1 MKQELN
7 LVLSPEEAVNTDAIK
22 KIVSRQIG
30 INPSEITFVKILKR
44 SIDARSRNIKI
55 NLKVEIYCNEEL
67 PIPASYKID
76 YPDVSNKKPVLIIGA
91 GPAGLFAALQ
101 LIENGFKPIII
112 ERGKDVKSRRR
123 DLAAINKA
131 HIVNPHS
138 NYCFGEGGAGTYSD
152 GKLYTRST
160 KRGDINKVLE
170 TFVGHGADDNILIE
184 AHPHIGTN
192 KLPKIIEAMRKTIID
207 NGGEVHFSTHL
218 TDLIIK
224 DNAIKGIV
232 CNRITY
238 AGNDFD
244 RVSNAVQDKENI
256 TGIDGLQPHWPP
268 FKQILTNDT
277 ASTIELMAD
286 AVILATGHSAR
297 DIFELLY
304 SKNILIEGKTFAMGV
319 RVEHPQALIDSMQY
333 HCTLHEVERKRDFLP
348 AAPYSMVHQ
357 ALGRGVYSFCMCP
370 GGIIAPCATAPG
382 EVVTNGWSPSKRN
395 NPYANSGIVVT
406 TEPADLI
413 KYQQFGPL
421 AGLRYQ
427 QDLEKMAWQAGENAV
442 FQNSL
447 GQTAPAQRLQDFLNN
462 KLSPTLPDASYQP
475 GIKSAPLHS
484 LLPEAIA
491 KRLQIGF
498 AEFGK
503 KMRGYLTNEAVIVGV
518 ESRTSSPIRIP
529 RDTETLQHP
538 QIKGLYPCGEGA
550 GYAGG
555 IVSAAI
561 DGQKCADAIGL
572 ARS

>member
-1 MKQELN
+1 MKHELN
-7 LVLSPEEAVNTDAIK
+7 LVLSPKEASDNEAIK
-22 KIVSRQIG
+22 QIAAKQTG

-55 NLKVEIYCNEEL
+55 NLKVELFCNQEL
-67 PIPASYKID
+67 PAPVSHKIE

-101 LIENGFKPIII
+101 LIENGLKPIVI

-123 DLAAINKA
+123 DLAAINKE

-160 KRGDINKVLE
+160 KRGDINKILE
-170 TFVGHGADDNILIE
+170 TFVAHGADENILIE

-207 NGGEVHFSTHL
+207 NGGEVHFNTHL
-218 TDLIIK
+218 TDFIIK
-224 DNAIKGIV
+224 NNSIKGII
-232 CNRITY
+232 CNQ
-238 AGNDFD
+238 F
-244 RVSNAVQDKENI
+244 
-256 TGIDGLQPHWPP
+256 
-268 FKQILTNDT
+268 DT
-277 ASTIELMAD
+277 AATAEFIAD
-286 AVILATGHSAR
+286 SVILATGHSAR
-297 DIFELLY
+297 DIFELLH

-319 RVEHPQALIDSMQY
+319 RVEHPQALIDSLQY
-333 HCTLHEVERKRDFLP
+333 HCTLNEVEQKREYLP

-357 ALGRGVYSFCMCP
+357 VMGRGVYSFCMCP

-382 EVVTNGWSPSKRN
+382 EIVTNGWSPSKRN

-406 TEPADLI
+406 TESVDL
-413 KYQQFGPL
+413 KEYQHYGPL

-427 QDLEKMAWQAGENAV
+427 QALEKMAWNAGG
-442 FQNSL
+442 QT
-447 GQTAPAQRLQDFLNN
+447 QTAPAQRLSDFVHN
-462 KLSPTLPDASYQP
+462 KLSTTLPDVSYQP
-475 GIKSAPLHS
+475 GIKSAPLHT
-484 LLPEAIA
+484 LLPEAIG

-498 AEFGK
+498 QEFGK
-503 KMRGYLTNEAVIVGV
+503 KMRGYLSNEAVIVGV

-529 RDTETLQHP
+529 RDSETLQHP

-561 DGQKCADAIGL
+561 DGQKCANAILEDGF
-572 ARS
+572 